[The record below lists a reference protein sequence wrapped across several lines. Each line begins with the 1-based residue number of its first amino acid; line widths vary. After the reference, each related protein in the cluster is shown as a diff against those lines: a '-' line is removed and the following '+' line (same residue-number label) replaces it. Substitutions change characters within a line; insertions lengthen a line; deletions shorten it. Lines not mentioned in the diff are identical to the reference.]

1 MQVEAHGLPD
11 VEGHGVA
18 EPEGH
23 GVAEPGAHGLP
34 DVEVRG
40 LPDAGKALLEIHLVA
55 HKFEDAVD
63 HVWPDSVYALAC
75 ADDVN
80 HDLAITLA
88 ANDALGEWRKNITEV
103 LKYSPVQWC
112 SHNLHVDKLKNIVSI
127 LWHELV
133 AAFNNCPGETAEAVY
148 FSRTVTDASA
158 AMGLNVAVAPRYC
171 WESGK
176 VTTKIKYGVTKRTA
190 EGRYRKP
197 TKAQQERVVASRAE
211 AASRGEAPQVS
222 VANLKID

>member
-1 MQVEAHGLPD
+1 M
-11 VEGHGVA
+11 
-18 EPEGH
+18 
-23 GVAEPGAHGLP
+23 
-34 DVEVRG
+34 
-40 LPDAGKALLEIHLVA
+40 
-55 HKFEDAVD
+55 
-63 HVWPDSVYALAC
+63 
-75 ADDVN
+75 
-80 HDLAITLA
+80 
-88 ANDALGEWRKNITEV
+88 
-103 LKYSPVQWC
+103 
-112 SHNLHVDKLKNIVSI
+112 SI

-211 AASRGEAPQVS
+211 AASRGEAPQVITPS
-222 VANLKID
+222 RQVGVKAKAWSRAPFEKRRKR